1 VFVMII
7 EWESRID
14 DDSVLDFLSL
24 DSMCPDER
32 SRSTSFFAARLLF
45 LPPGFSPASRLDVLP
60 LEWIGLA
67 DLVDLVYVVKSKSLC
82 IDDGIVSDHAKVQD
96 RLDEELGNENDV
108 VLFCLSVMCQ
118 TKPDGVNHAT
128 VNEDTHHGED
138 IYNDSD
144 PQDCHYDADSSKNE
158 GYERSRPTS
167 FSAARLL
174 FLPPGFSPA
183 SRLDVLPLEWIGLA
197 DLVDLVYVVKSK
209 PLCIDDGIVSDH
221 AKVQDRLDE
230 ELGNENDVVLFC
242 LSVMC
247 QTKLDGV
254 NHATVNEDTHHGED
268 IYNDS
273 DPQDCH
279 YDADSS
285 KNEGCKDDDD
295 VMIDEELEIHEAK
308 VNVHLFGI
316 KESDY
321 HFTTIWVSSEVP
333 DNVFIEEG
341 VYEIDINDFDTESGG
356 EGDNPSRRRSSL
368 NKLKKDFMQV
378 EADGKNML
386 SIVVKFLVAQRKLK
400 IGCIFTL
407 LKLEGS

>member
-128 VNEDTHHGED
+128 VNEDTHH
-138 IYNDSD
+138 
-144 PQDCHYDADSSKNE
+144 
-158 GYERSRPTS
+158 
-167 FSAARLL
+167 
-174 FLPPGFSPA
+174 
-183 SRLDVLPLEWIGLA
+183 
-197 DLVDLVYVVKSK
+197 
-209 PLCIDDGIVSDH
+209 
-221 AKVQDRLDE
+221 
-230 ELGNENDVVLFC
+230 
-242 LSVMC
+242 
-247 QTKLDGV
+247 
-254 NHATVNEDTHHGED
+254 
-268 IYNDS
+268 
-273 DPQDCH
+273 
-279 YDADSS
+279 
-285 KNEGCKDDDD
+285 
-295 VMIDEELEIHEAK
+295 DEELEIHEAK
-308 VNVHLFGI
+308 VKVHLFGI
-316 KESDY
+316 KENDY
-321 HFTTIWVSSEVP
+321 HFTTIRVSSEVP

-356 EGDNPSRRRSSL
+356 EGDNLSRRRSSL
-368 NKLKKDFMQV
+368 NKLKKDFMQA